1 MATVSNRATFVL
13 GPLKCEVLNLTDV
26 SDEDTVD
33 TLIQNPE
40 WAVGVNNTDTED
52 TSAAL
57 NVALTDNSKTLTI
70 NNANLTGSSEVN
82 ILVFGY

>member
-1 MATVSNRATFVL
+1 MATVNKRHTVVL
-13 GPLKCEVLNLTDV
+13 GPVKAEILNLTAV
-26 SDEDTVD
+26 SDTDTVS

-40 WAVGVNNTDTED
+40 FAVGVNNTDGET

-57 NVALTDNSKTLTI
+57 NVSISGKTLTI

-82 ILVFGY
+82 VIVVGF